1 MCSVAAVI
9 ATARSTRI
17 GFVVA
22 PDVGLARTCRCA
34 RHLVDRST
42 RRLRRLTARRIVH
55 HRPARAHEVAC
66 GALDVEVVHDLGRIV
81 RRDADDRRGA
91 RAGRD
96 GVAGHEFR
104 GAHPAAVRGAE
115 GLVERDML
123 RVAAEVEPLARD
135 DQERVAV
142 GGGEGLEV
150 AAARLARVEGDL
162 GAGLG
167 GVAFAFGSSRRE
179 MPQDVVVCDRRS

>member
-1 MCSVAAVI
+1 M
-9 ATARSTRI
+9 
-17 GFVVA
+17 
-22 PDVGLARTCRCA
+22 
-34 RHLVDRST
+34 
-42 RRLRRLTARRIVH
+42 
-55 HRPARAHEVAC
+55 
-66 GALDVEVVHDLGRIV
+66 

-115 GLVERDML
+115 GLVERDMP

-142 GGGEGLEV
+142 GRGEGLEV
-150 AAARLARVEGDL
+150 SAAPVARVEGDL

-167 GVAFAFGSSRRE
+167 GETARWSGRLAKATLDRFAKSCRAGDVVQAKSISSREQGSRLLKAAN
-179 MPQDVVVCDRRS
+179 QL